1 MTGAVPER
9 YPGPASLTMFI
20 MESLPPDNSPGPMP
34 GELSQ
39 RLIWSRSDLTLSQWQ
54 IWHEQR
60 SGAGS
65 RPLYSLAPLAAAF
78 TFHGGLDPRLFRQAF
93 QSVVERSDALRSVF
107 AEQDGVPQRYV
118 VARLALA
125 MGIVDLS
132 AAYQPVAAYEQWMVE
147 RDLRP
152 LAPAVRTFDSTLL
165 RLGDQHYVWRL
176 ALHRLIADSCSLAL
190 IYRHTAEAYAAAA
203 TGSIDTLRQLPSFE
217 EYARHE
223 RAYTGAAPAAVEGV
237 SASRPYARARKPL
250 PVPAERYA
258 LDFGTE
264 RTAALRRAAA
274 DFTHADPNGAA
285 GGLDVGDGRTGILLF
300 SAAALAALLARLRK
314 CRTVCIDTEL
324 DLRHLGPWQETIG
337 RISRACTLTVEDVQ
351 SQSLPGLAGRLG
363 QELSNVRQGVQ
374 VESKGERP
382 TPACRALLQLDDIVF
397 GPFAG
402 VDAKVDRLDSC
413 CSQRKQGEQREPKT
427 GESKTEPCICLRI
440 EGYAGRDNLRA
451 AFTFCGAQ
459 IAQERGP
466 QLAQEYMR
474 LLDALLSAREQPI

>member
-1 MTGAVPER
+1 
-9 YPGPASLTMFI
+9 MFI
-20 MESLPPDNSPGPMP
+20 MESLPPNNNPGPMP

-39 RLIWSRSDLTLSQWQ
+39 RLTWSRSNLTLSQWQ

-60 SGAGS
+60 AGAGH

-93 QSVVERSDALRSVF
+93 QSVVDRSDALRSVF
-107 AEQDGVPQRYV
+107 VEQDGVPQRYV
-118 VARLALA
+118 VAPLALA
-125 MGIVDLS
+125 MDIVDLS
-132 AAYQPVAAYEQWMVE
+132 AVYQPLAAYEQWMAE

-165 RLGDQHYVWRL
+165 RLGEQHYVWRL

-203 TGSIDTLRQLPSFE
+203 AGSSGTLRQLPSFE

-223 RAYTGAAPAAVEGV
+223 RAHTGAIPAAVEGV
-237 SASRPYARARKPL
+237 TASRPHARSRKPL
-250 PVPAERYA
+250 PVPGERYA
-258 LDFGTE
+258 LDFGIE
-264 RTAALRRAAA
+264 RTAALRRTAA
-274 DFTHADPNGAA
+274 DFAHAGPNGAA
-285 GGLDVGDGRTGILLF
+285 GGCGGDGSDGRTAILLF

-324 DLRHLGPWQETIG
+324 DLRQLGPWQETIG
-337 RISRACTLTVEDVQ
+337 CISRACTLTVEDVQ

-363 QELSNVRQGVQ
+363 RELSNVRQGVQ
-374 VESKGERP
+374 VEPRGDRP
-382 TPACRALLQLDDIVF
+382 APVCRALLQLDDMAF

-402 VDAKVDRLDSC
+402 IDARVERLDSC
-413 CSQRKQGEQREPKT
+413 CNQRKQGEQR
-427 GESKTEPCICLRI
+427 ESKTEPCICLRI
-440 EGYAGRDNLRA
+440 EGYGGRDNLRA
-451 AFTFCGAQ
+451 VFTFCGAQ
-459 IAQERGP
+459 IMQERGP

-474 LLDALLSAREQPI
+474 LLDALLSAREQPIQALHWGH